1 MSVLIEVDST
11 KEGPNSSWN
20 MDGILDER
28 SDLSLI
34 LTDEWMLVRW
44 RNPGKGI
51 LETEKHGQRQKECTC
66 QV

>member
-34 LTDEWMLVRW
+34 LTDE
-44 RNPGKGI
+44 
-51 LETEKHGQRQKECTC
+51 
-66 QV
+66 

>member
-1 MSVLIEVDST
+1 MQVAGWIWSAGHDFASPWWCDVMSVLIEVDST

-34 LTDEWMLVRW
+34 LTDE
-44 RNPGKGI
+44 
-51 LETEKHGQRQKECTC
+51 
-66 QV
+66 